1 MIFTPKVTFGFP
13 VYNLNTAEASA
24 ILNSLPASIL
34 MAHIR
39 KGSQCPSRTTLNTNS
54 PTV

>member
-13 VYNLNTAEASA
+13 VYNLNTVEASA
-24 ILNSLPASIL
+24 ISNLLPASIL
-34 MAHIR
+34 MAIIM

>member
-1 MIFTPKVTFGFP
+1 MIFTPKVTFGLP
-13 VYNLNTAEASA
+13 VYNLNTAESSA

-39 KGSQCPSRTTLNTNS
+39 KGS
-54 PTV
+54 